1 MGCAAAVPVTP
12 ARANNLRQ
20 INNTTL
26 AHADESTEPGKRKV
40 VTTESIS
47 PRAQSPFPAASPQS
61 CQIVHTNNRP
71 DGPREDLA
79 SDPHAFQTNTD
90 VLRSIHL
97 NRLREIIE
105 SSKRENQ
112 GTGVSLLQQCNE
124 FDAVIPTPM
133 IPHEGTAVAELED
146 DDDGIA
152 GKSVNG
158 FAGSANRSV
167 SSVTATYGDFQFYKL
182 SIPVQLLM
190 EQSSSL

>member
-1 MGCAAAVPVTP
+1 MGCAAAVPVAP

-61 CQIVHTNNRP
+61 YQSVHTHNRP
-71 DGPREDLA
+71 DGPPEDLV
-79 SDPHAFQTNTD
+79 SDPHALQTNTD

-97 NRLREIIE
+97 NRLTEIIE

-112 GTGVSLLQQCNE
+112 GAGVSLLQQCNE

-133 IPHEGTAVAELED
+133 TPHEGTAVA

-152 GKSVNG
+152 GEPVNG